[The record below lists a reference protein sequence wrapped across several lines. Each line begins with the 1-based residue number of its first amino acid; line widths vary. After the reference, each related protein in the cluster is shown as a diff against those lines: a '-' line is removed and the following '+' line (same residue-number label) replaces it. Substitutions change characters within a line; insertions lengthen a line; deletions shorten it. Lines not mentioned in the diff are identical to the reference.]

1 MNYKMVQ
8 FNKNFK
14 HDLEFGE
21 INEKKLAEIL
31 LKEKIEV
38 KTERGIW
45 DETGNIAIEI
55 ECRGK
60 KSGLSTTEAAY
71 WVHILEKDGKQCVM
85 LMFEVAHLKKV
96 VDKMYAKKEA
106 RMTMGGD
113 GNLSK
118 MVLIPLDSL
127 FDFVSNED

>member
-1 MNYKMVQ
+1 MVQ

-45 DETGNIAIEI
+45 DKTGNIAIEI

-71 WVHILEKDGKQCVM
+71 WVHILEKEGKQCVM

-96 VDKMYAKKEA
+96 VNKMVSTKEA
-106 RMTMGGD
+106 SIIMGGD
-113 GNLSK
+113 NNESK
-118 MVLIPLDSL
+118 IVLIPLNKIFKFASR
-127 FDFVSNED
+127 